1 MKIPFENPFKWITD
15 LRPVGPNHCGG
26 DPANLILLQGH
37 KNHVE
42 WPNVLDLVASADYN
56 VFGEEVGALYLG
68 DSKMVFGWNLEGV
81 HVHDLPRTISTF
93 YDGWVNGLRSSF
105 PAHITWKLHVGSRWS
120 SVERTIELS
129 NLLVDCDN
137 DAVAQLICDEI
148 ATIQDLTQKYAR
160 CDRFIHLYC
169 YYWGSRDYY
178 ADAEDQIEG
187 WVKGVFDTVGVIKSL
202 FFGTREK
209 AKVKKIEDLF
219 QTAFY
224 RGYQATKNKLKGTW
238 GLNAKPMTH
247 DVLLAH
253 LRARVS
259 KLSSPISPHKIN
271 VNIDERGIQVS
282 EEINNVQHISN
293 WLVKDSAIDLAE
305 QGVSIKTWNPET
317 ERIETDHIGILEA
330 REKFSDW
337 AHEFHQCKSLWD
349 LFAEPET
356 KDIEY
361 FVDISAS
368 SLKAQREN
376 ARETY
381 RQSNKRAKVAAEAGD
396 YSEYASAG
404 LAESTNILDSFQGNE
419 VPLKISFALLV
430 HAKSITGLDQR
441 CHEIQSFFKPA
452 ELQREMKIAG
462 RVWLQTLPCKAEH
475 LLHVKIVNVS
485 GLPPLEINFR
495 HVYTGIQSVG
505 LLPFAKTIANDPAG
519 LELVGEDKQV
529 LCLDFFSD
537 FRQPHWACAAKQ
549 RTGKSNFA
557 NKVDIHAIAR
567 GQPVTYIDMPPDGDG
582 ASSLED
588 RCQLLGGSHVDLHKQ
603 SINLL
608 GIPSSL
614 LLDDSGLTKK
624 QREDRFKSIQGG
636 WLEYLMILG
645 GPTEGQAQ
653 LIQVTRDLLK
663 LSIDLYLDDKQIQTR
678 YYNAAVGGFGSDA
691 WWKTPTL
698 ADFQK
703 FTKRYMLQNHLQDI
717 SGPVDE
723 ALKYLDLR
731 LSRKCDPNTI
741 MGQAISRPSTVN
753 IEETLLTVFSMR
765 GLESGSEEALAYCA
779 GAYSIA
785 IQKSLSYPI
794 SHVIVEEA
802 QKAIKEP
809 GVVRMM
815 SDIIT
820 RYGKDGVRLGMVTNS
835 FDDIADS
842 EAGKALLNNITTKII
857 GPVSEASVERLS
869 QKLNIPLD
877 LVEKCASSSF
887 YTDRKEGRM
896 NVLLC
901 DNGRHTFASFY
912 PGWLSIAL
920 SASNRGERESRK
932 RFFTVIENKYVAIVA
947 FSMYIRY
954 CFERGL
960 EVQVLPS
967 EQVKEFERRCNFS
980 SETASK
986 LAA

>member
-15 LRPVGPNHCGG
+15 LRPVGPSNCGG

-37 KNHVE
+37 KNHIE
-42 WPNVLDLVASADYN
+42 WPNALDLEASADYN

-68 DSKMVFGWNLEGV
+68 GSRMLFGWDLEGV
-81 HVHDLPRTISTF
+81 HVHDLPRTITTF
-93 YDGWVNGLRSSF
+93 YDSWVNGLRSSF
-105 PAHITWKLHVGSRWS
+105 PAHLSWKIHVGSRWS

-137 DAVAQLICDEI
+137 DAVAQLVCDEI
-148 ATIQDLTQKYAR
+148 ATIQDLTKKYER

-169 YYWGSRDYY
+169 YYWGSMDYY

-187 WVKGVFDTVGVIKSL
+187 WVKGVFDAFGALKSV
-202 FFGTREK
+202 FFGTRAT
-209 AKVKKIEDLF
+209 AKVKKVEDLF
-219 QTAFY
+219 SNAFY
-224 RGYQATKNKLKGTW
+224 RGYQTTKNQMKGTW
-238 GLNAKPMTH
+238 GLKAQPMTH
-247 DVLLAH
+247 DVLLAN
-253 LRARVS
+253 LRARFS
-259 KLSSPISPHKIN
+259 KISSPISPHKIN
-271 VNIDERGIQVS
+271 VKIDERGIQVS
-282 EEINNVQHISN
+282 EEINSAQHISN
-293 WLVKDSAIDLAE
+293 WLAKDSAIDLAE

-317 ERIETDHIGILEA
+317 EKIETDHIGVLEA

-337 AHEFHQCKSLWD
+337 AHEYHQCKSLWD
-349 LFAEPET
+349 IFAEEET

-361 FVDISAS
+361 FVDISSS

-381 RQSNKRAKVAAEAGD
+381 RQSTKRAKLAAESGD
-396 YSEYASAG
+396 YSEYASSG
-404 LAESTNILDSFQGNE
+404 LAESSSILDSFHGNE
-419 VPLKISFALLV
+419 VPLKVSFALLV
-430 HAKSITGLDQR
+430 HAKSVSSLDQR
-441 CHEIQSFFKPA
+441 CHEIQTFFKPA
-452 ELQREMKIAG
+452 DLQREMKIAG
-462 RVWLQTLPCKAEH
+462 RIWLQTLPCKAEH

-495 HVYTGIQSVG
+495 HVYTGIQAMG
-505 LLPFAKTIANDPAG
+505 LLPFAKTIANDSTG
-519 LELVGEDKQV
+519 LELIGEDKQT

-537 FRQPHWACAAKQ
+537 HRQPHWACAAKQ

-567 GQPVTYIDMPPDGDG
+567 GQPVTYIDMPPDGDA

-588 RCQLLGGSHVDLHKQ
+588 RCLLLGGSHVDMRKQ
-603 SINLL
+603 SINLM

-614 LLDDSGLTKK
+614 LLDESGLTPK

-645 GPTEGQAQ
+645 GPTEDQAQ

-678 YYNAAVGGFGSDA
+678 YDNAAVGGFASDA

-698 ADFQK
+698 TDFQK
-703 FTKRYMLQNHLQDI
+703 FTKRHVLQNHLQNI

-723 ALKYLDLR
+723 ALNYLDLR
-731 LSRKCDPNTI
+731 LSRKCDPNTVV
-741 MGQAISRPSTVN
+741 GQAIARPSTVN
-753 IEETLLTVFSMR
+753 IEQTLLTVFSMR

-785 IQKSLSYPI
+785 IQKSLSHPI

-835 FDDIADS
+835 FDDVADS
-842 EAGKALLNNITTKII
+842 EAGRALLNNITTKII
-857 GPVSEASVERLS
+857 GPISEASIERLS

-877 LVEKCASSSF
+877 LVEKCAGSAF
-887 YTDRKEGRM
+887 YTDKKEGRM

-901 DNGRHTFASFY
+901 DNGRHTFASFF

-920 SASNRGERESRK
+920 SASNRNERESRNQFL
-932 RFFTVIENKYVAIVA
+932 RVIGNKYVAIAA
-947 FSMYIRY
+947 FSMYVRY
-954 CFERGL
+954 SFERGL
-960 EVQVLPS
+960 DLQVLPV
-967 EQVKEFERRCNFS
+967 EQIKEFERRCHFS
-980 SETASK
+980 SDTSSK
-986 LAA
+986 QAA